1 MRARFSGK
9 DPVTVKSPLMET
21 FPVKDIT
28 PDESIVSLALPP
40 TVSPIWS
47 APPENNPV
55 LVSLAKNKEGLE
67 ADPET
72 KAELLPSLLNK
83 EKPPAVDLQH

>member
-40 TVSPIWS
+40 TVSPI
-47 APPENNPV
+47 
-55 LVSLAKNKEGLE
+55 
-67 ADPET
+67 
-72 KAELLPSLLNK
+72 
-83 EKPPAVDLQH
+83 